1 MNPVPQDPGGEHSG
15 KMRPQVTPGP
25 PARRPRSRHALAPG
39 PETSRGPTARA
50 YAVSPQGPFPA
61 GSGCQ
66 VGNPKRPPGRRQ
78 VLTVAWPR
86 VAHGVPSAPAGRE
99 GDAQNAL
106 LAAQVLK
113 STRGWSHT
121 AEASWRL
128 RPVTSGHGRR
138 VAVGPQPQ
146 RRARQG
152 AGTWSGSARW
162 RRTAGAHRGLSV
174 RQPPCQHVSSLS
186 PSSR

>member
-1 MNPVPQDPGGEHSG
+1 MNPVPQDPSGEHSR

-39 PETSRGPTARA
+39 PETSRGPTARP

-66 VGNPKRPPGRRQ
+66 VGDPKRPPGRRR

-86 VAHGVPSAPAGRE
+86 AAHSVPSTPAGRE
-99 GDAQNAL
+99 GDAQNEL
-106 LAAQVLK
+106 LAVQVLK

-128 RPVTSGHGRR
+128 WPVTAGPRR
-138 VAVGPQPQ
+138 GAAVGPQPQ

-152 AGTWSGSARW
+152 ADAWSGSARW
-162 RRTAGAHRGLSV
+162 RRTAGTRRGLSMQ
-174 RQPPCQHVSSLS
+174 QPPCRHLSSLS
-186 PSSR
+186 PSSS